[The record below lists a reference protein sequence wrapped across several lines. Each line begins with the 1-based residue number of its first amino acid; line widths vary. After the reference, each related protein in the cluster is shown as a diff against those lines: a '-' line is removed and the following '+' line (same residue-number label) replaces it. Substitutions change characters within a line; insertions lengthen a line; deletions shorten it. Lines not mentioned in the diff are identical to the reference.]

1 MVISRRGLLLT
12 TLALASLRAFAQTAR
27 LPLAIHANTTI
38 AAGYRRSIEGYAK
51 AGVRHIELVA
61 EHLDEFLKTNTLAAA
76 RRVLTDNGMTP
87 VSVASRVNTIWEPHP
102 DNAKSLDAFRR
113 RCEQFKALGLVNIY
127 SPTGTM
133 ARFTEEDYKRGAENM
148 RAAGEVAR
156 QFEMTAMVEGVRAS
170 TFINTFPTLLRVTRA
185 ANHPNLKPLLDFY
198 HFWSANN
205 KLEDL
210 DLLRNGEIGHVH
222 FQDVPDMPREFL
234 DNNTRFIPGDG
245 LSPLNAMLRKI
256 VEKGYRGALSVEL
269 FLPRLR
275 EIDPY
280 EAAREIR
287 EKSERVMKSAGVL

>member
-1 MVISRRGLLLT
+1 MLSRRALLFT
-12 TLALASLRAFAQTAR
+12 PLALAPLQAFAQAVR
-27 LPLAIHANTTI
+27 LPLAIHGNTTI
-38 AAGYRRSIEGYAK
+38 MAGYRRSVEGYAR
-51 AGVRHIELVA
+51 AGVTHIELVA
-61 EHLDEFLKTNTLAAA
+61 EHVDEFLKTDTLAAA

-87 VSVASRVNTIWEPHP
+87 VSVASRVNTLWEPHP
-102 DNAKSLDAFRR
+102 ENASALDEFRK
-113 RCEQFKALGLVNIY
+113 RCEQFKGLGLTNIY

-133 ARFTEEDYKRGAENM
+133 AKFTEDDYRRGADNM
-148 RAAGEVAR
+148 RAVGEVAR
-156 QFEMTAMVEGVRAS
+156 QFGMTAMVEGVRAS

-185 ANHPNLKPLLDFY
+185 ASHPNLKPLLDFY

-245 LSPLNAMLRKI
+245 ISPLNAMLRKI

-275 EIDPY
+275 QIDPY
-280 EAAREIR
+280 DAAREIR
-287 EKSERVMKSAGVL
+287 EKSERVMKGAGVL